1 MHVLSVTHGPT
12 VGGGV
17 FDETVEQ
24 LGHRL
29 ERWSV
34 PVATPRADPSAYD
47 AVMVFGGAMHPDE
60 DARHPWLADEVDYLR
75 RALDDEVPL
84 LGVCLGAQLVA
95 RAAGA
100 EVGKAPEPEIG
111 WLAIELTEAGLAD
124 PVTGTLPP
132 RIEAFQWHH
141 YTFDLPEGA
150 VELAASSVCTQAFR
164 ADGRAWGLQFHA
176 EVTRQM
182 IEAWTAEDGGELPM
196 PVEELLADTRR
207 RIGSWNDAGRRLCA
221 AFLEA
226 AVA

>member
-1 MHVLSVTHGPT
+1 MRVLSVTHGPT

-182 IEAWTAEDGGELPM
+182 IEAWATEDGGELPM
-196 PVEELLADTRR
+196 PVEELLADTQR
-207 RIGSWNDAGRRLCA
+207 RIGSWNDTGRRLCA

-226 AVA
+226 AAA